1 VEAKRSLTNAFNMQD
16 ENWPTKTRL
25 STLPVSAQSKPPAF
39 QYILKTDLVL
49 ETELAVR
56 EP

>member
-1 VEAKRSLTNAFNMQD
+1 MQD